1 MTAYSSLINQTWYR
15 VLNLSLISLELKK
28 KKGIMLKK
36 QTKKNTKEK
45 KKRKKRKKCCKL
57 K

>member
-1 MTAYSSLINQTWYR
+1 
-15 VLNLSLISLELKK
+15 LSLISLELKK

-45 KKRKKRKKCCKL
+45 KKIKRKKEKNVVN
-57 K
+57 